1 MNDRLMSIIADEVF
15 SYKGNQKGSKLL
27 KFTTTRSA
35 NTFQN
40 YQNTRFNCYFSNYII
55 YILLCSV
62 FFGFDFA
69 WNFIT
74 ILTKQ
79 TEKRK

>member
-40 YQNTRFNCYFSNYII
+40 
-55 YILLCSV
+55 
-62 FFGFDFA
+62 D
-69 WNFIT
+69 
-74 ILTKQ
+74 
-79 TEKRK
+79 